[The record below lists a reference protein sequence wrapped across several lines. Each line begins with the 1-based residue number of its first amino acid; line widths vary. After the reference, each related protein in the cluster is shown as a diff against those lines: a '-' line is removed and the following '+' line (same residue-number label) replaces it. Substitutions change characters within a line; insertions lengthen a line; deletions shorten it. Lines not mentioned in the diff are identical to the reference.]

1 MIIVIGNDNVS
12 WYDDDSNVN
21 NNRGRCVSTG
31 RYDGSVATIIIIIME
46 CVARSHHRVR
56 TCRGLPRP
64 MMYTTVKPLGE
75 DVDND
80 DDNDIKGMSDNLL
93 FCYHY
98 YYYYSP

>member
-1 MIIVIGNDNVS
+1 
-12 WYDDDSNVN
+12 
-21 NNRGRCVSTG
+21 
-31 RYDGSVATIIIIIME
+31 
-46 CVARSHHRVR
+46 
-56 TCRGLPRP
+56 

-98 YYYYSP
+98 YYYLLTVK